1 MRSIRC
7 MGNRISVWTLLTILW
22 TFLGVRVGQDYDPQ
36 TDFSRYKSFGWAPA
50 PSEET
55 AKPPGDNPFFTKR
68 VQAAIEDF
76 LVRNGF
82 VKASDGNPDFL
93 IETHLLVERRVE
105 VDRTG
110 DGWPGNRYFGD
121 SFFDTTVDEYD
132 DGTLVIDFLAAD
144 TKGLLW
150 RGTGS
155 RRVEQSTSPQKSAET
170 INRWVAEILKQYP
183 PKPMATRPANA
194 GCSAPIKQA
203 APPAP
208 QT

>member
-36 TDFSRYKSFGWAPA
+36 TDFSRYKSFAWSSA
-50 PSEET
+50 PSQKM
-55 AKPPGDNPFFTKR
+55 AKPSRDNPFITKR
-68 VQAAIEDF
+68 VHAAIEDF
-76 LVRNGF
+76 LIRNGYIE
-82 VKASDGNPDFL
+82 ADGGNPDFL
-93 IETHLLVERRVE
+93 IQTQLVVERRVE

-110 DGWPGNRYFGD
+110 EGWPGSRYFGD
-121 SFFDTTVDEYD
+121 SFFETTIDEYD
-132 DGTLVIDFLAAD
+132 DGTLIIDFLAAD

-155 RRVEQSTSPQKSAET
+155 RRVENASSPQQSIET

-183 PKPMATRPANA
+183 PKAKTGRPAPA
-194 GCSAPIKQA
+194 GCSAPIKQV
-203 APPAP
+203 APPVP

>member
-1 MRSIRC
+1 
-7 MGNRISVWTLLTILW
+7 MGVWTLLTILW

-36 TDFSRYKSFGWAPA
+36 TDFSRYKIFDWALVSGQKTSTPIV
-50 PSEET
+50 
-55 AKPPGDNPFFTKR
+55 DDPFFNRR
-68 VQAAIEDF
+68 VQAAIENF
-76 LVRNGF
+76 LIQNGY
-82 VKASDGNPDFL
+82 VKASVGNPDFL
-93 IETHLLVERRVE
+93 IETHLLVERRVA

-121 SFFDTTVDEYD
+121 SFFDTTVDEYN
-132 DGTLVIDFLAAD
+132 DGTLIIDFLAAD

-155 RRVEQSTSPQKSAET
+155 RRVDNASSPQQSVET

-183 PKPMATRPANA
+183 PKAKTGRPAPA
-194 GCSAPIKQA
+194 GCSAPIRQA